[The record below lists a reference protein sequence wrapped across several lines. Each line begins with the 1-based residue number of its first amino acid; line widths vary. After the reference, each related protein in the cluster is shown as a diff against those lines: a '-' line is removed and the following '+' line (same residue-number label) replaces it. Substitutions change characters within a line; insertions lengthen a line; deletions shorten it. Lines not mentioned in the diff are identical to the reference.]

1 MMGRMA
7 HAVPTEAGAGTAVFT
22 ATVLDALTSAN
33 KPQVM
38 NGKPISE
45 TACCP
50 NLFLIAG
57 VTNLQQNRIERVVLS
72 REESFFQ
79 LYLIM

>member
-33 KPQVM
+33 KPQV
-38 NGKPISE
+38 NVS
-45 TACCP
+45 
-50 NLFLIAG
+50 LFLRQHVAP
-57 VTNLQQNRIERVVLS
+57 TFSLLQV
-72 REESFFQ
+72 
-79 LYLIM
+79 